1 MLSRRI
7 GLSAKFVS
15 RSFPSS
21 QKVLLPSHA
30 RILGQPALY
39 GALSGLGVRH
49 KSEIASEIGKVS
61 DAAAEAVQNV
71 AAQVPQIPADQ
82 IGYFQSVGLAQSWV
96 WPEGI
101 FQHLLEY
108 INVYSGMPWWAT
120 IMVVALTARTCMLP
134 LYLSSSDAAAKMAR
148 IKPELTVLMEKT
160 KQATDQ
166 REIQQAM
173 VQRRKLMQDNN
184 IKVLNMAKP
193 LLSVPVFLGF
203 FNALRGMSNVP
214 VEGFTTQG
222 LAWFQNLSAV
232 DPYCGLQIITATLYA
247 ATFKFFGGETGAAQV
262 SPVMKKVFTYMPFV
276 AVPLTMALPSSVCF
290 YFAIN
295 SVFSVIQSNVLKSPT
310 LRKKLGLAPM
320 VSPEEQA
327 EINKRMGIDTASASN
342 DSIVAALR
350 KKYQDAKDQAE
361 RKVAEEERKKLAEA
375 NAKLESESRYIQ
387 IRKRPNQK

>member
-1 MLSRRI
+1 MLS
-7 GLSAKFVS
+7 
-15 RSFPSS
+15 
-21 QKVLLPSHA
+21 
-30 RILGQPALY
+30 QPALY
-39 GALSGLGVRH
+39 GAFNGLGVRH

-61 DAAAEAVQNV
+61 DAVSEAVQIV
-71 AAQVPQIPADQ
+71 AAQVPQISADQ
-82 IGYFQSVGLAQSWV
+82 IGYFQSVGLAQSWF

-101 FQHLLEY
+101 FQHIFEY
-108 INVYSGMPWWAT
+108 IKVYSGMPWWAT
-120 IMVVALTARTCMLP
+120 IAVVALTSRTCMLP

-160 KQATDQ
+160 KKASDQ

-173 VQRRKLMQDNN
+173 IQRRKLMQDNN

-222 LAWFQNLSAV
+222 IAWFQNLSAV

-262 SPVMKKVFTYMPFV
+262 SPVMKKVFTYMPFI

-295 SVFSVIQSNVLKSPT
+295 SVFSLIQSNVLKSST
-310 LRKKLGLAPM
+310 LRSKLGLAPM

-327 EINKRMGIDTASASN
+327 EINRRMGIDSASASN
-342 DSIVAALR
+342 DSIIAAIR
-350 KKYQDAKDQAE
+350 KKYQDARDQAE
-361 RKVAEEERKKLAEA
+361 RKVAEEERKKHAEA
-375 NAKLESESRYIQ
+375 NARLESESRYIQ
-387 IRKRPNQK
+387 IRQIPNRK